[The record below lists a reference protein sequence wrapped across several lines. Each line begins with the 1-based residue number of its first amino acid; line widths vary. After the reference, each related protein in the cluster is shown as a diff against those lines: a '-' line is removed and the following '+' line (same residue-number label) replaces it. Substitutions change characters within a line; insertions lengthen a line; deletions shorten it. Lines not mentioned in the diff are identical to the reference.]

1 MQAEP
6 ARAVIL
12 AGGQGTRLRPY
23 TTVIP
28 KPLMPVGD
36 QPLMEIILRQ
46 LCRQG
51 FRRVTVA
58 TGHLAQLIETFFG
71 NGDAHGLQIDYFR
84 EQYPLGTIGAL
95 GLIPGL
101 GGDVLVMN
109 GDILT
114 DLDMRA
120 MYDEHR
126 RSGAAATIATSHR
139 EVEISLGVLECEASA
154 DPTRVTGFLEKP
166 RLPYEAS
173 MGVYCFAPRALESIE
188 AGEHLDFPELIVRLI
203 DAGEVV
209 RSWRSESYWLD
220 IGRFEDYERAM
231 EEFEGVRA
239 RLLGE
244 ET

>member
-1 MQAEP
+1 
-6 ARAVIL
+6 VIL

-71 NGDAHGLQIDYFR
+71 NGDTHGLEIDYFR
-84 EQYPLGTIGAL
+84 EQHPLGTIGAL
-95 GLIPGL
+95 GLIPDIDD
-101 GGDVLVMN
+101 DVLVMN

-114 DLDMRA
+114 DLDMAA
-120 MYDEHR
+120 MYEEHR
-126 RSGAAATIATSHR
+126 RSGASATIATSHR
-139 EVEISLGVLECEASA
+139 EVEISLGVLQCEAA
-154 DPTRVTGFLEKP
+154 TAPTRVTGFLEKP

-173 MGVYCFAPRALESIE
+173 MGVYCFARRALERIE
-188 AGEHLDFPELIVRLI
+188 PGEHLDFPELILRLI
-203 DAGEVV
+203 GAGEVV
-209 RSWRSESYWLD
+209 RTWRSDSYWLD
-220 IGRFEDYERAM
+220 IGRFEDYEQAM
-231 EEFEGVRA
+231 EEFDLVRA

-244 ET
+244 ES